1 MPSPRKA
8 VPIADVAPPGKSEP
22 SATSKS
28 VLITNR
34 PLISDPMMTKN
45 IEAPEPTTPE
55 PAVTEPVA
63 TPAVAD
69 KGNLQPVHQLV
80 IKPPTD
86 DERAAR
92 DAAISKTSS
101 EKPAPPVLQDVVAAP
116 EKPAAVLEQTPD
128 VSDDLSLPL
137 NPDAEEVQAE
147 DAEAERQAALDKL
160 VESQKYF
167 LPVDAVE
174 LRRAHQFIVY
184 GLLLIIV
191 LGFVLTDLALDA
203 GLLHLNGISALTNF
217 FSN

>member
-45 IEAPEPTTPE
+45 TEAPEPAAPE

-63 TPAVAD
+63 TPAVTD

-116 EKPAAVLEQTPD
+116 EKPAAVPGQTPD

-174 LRRAHQFIVY
+174 LRRAHQFLVY

-203 GLLHLNGISALTNF
+203 GLLHLNGISAPTNF